1 MEFLTVKDISKIL
14 SVSRW
19 KVYQLLESGDLEGL
33 RIGRQWRIE
42 IKNLTSYVDPEGKF
56 EDLRNSLDK
65 AYDKR
70 CPHAHAS
77 EVYDPKRMK
86 HFDGPDLCEI
96 NGKFCI
102 LSEVYGETCIIWEEI
117 KKQMAS
123 EDKEAA
129 AEIEQEQVVV
139 EEEQVVTKEQIVVE
153 EKQIAT
159 EEKLTT
165 VVNLKTTP
173 GFNINNPDDIY
184 IGRFHQ
190 SIQHGILPKS
200 KWYNPYKIGKILFGT
215 NVTREEALALYKD
228 YILRDSSLMEALP
241 ELKGKRLGCWCKSLS
256 CHGDILAEL
265 ANNLKGEGS

>member
-1 MEFLTVKDISKIL
+1 MEFLIVKDIAKIL
-14 SVSRW
+14 HVSRW
-19 KVYQLLESGDLEGL
+19 KVYHLLESGELKGF
-33 RIGRQWRIE
+33 RIGRQWRVE
-42 IKNLTSYVDPEGKF
+42 MKDFSSYVDPGGKF
-56 EDLRNSLDK
+56 EDLRSLLEK
-65 AYDKR
+65 AYNGR
-70 CPHAHAS
+70 CPHAHVS

-102 LSEVYGETCIIWEEI
+102 LGEESETCIIWEEI

-139 EEEQVVTKEQIVVE
+139 EEEQA
-153 EKQIAT
+153 AT

-165 VVNLKTTP
+165 VVNIKTTP
-173 GFNINNPDDIY
+173 DFNINNPDDIY

-190 SIQHGILPKS
+190 SIPYGILAKS

-228 YILRDSSLMEALP
+228 YILRNPNLIGSIH
-241 ELKGKRLGCWCKSLS
+241 ELKGKRLGCWCKSLA

-265 ANNLKGEGS
+265 ANNLKEER